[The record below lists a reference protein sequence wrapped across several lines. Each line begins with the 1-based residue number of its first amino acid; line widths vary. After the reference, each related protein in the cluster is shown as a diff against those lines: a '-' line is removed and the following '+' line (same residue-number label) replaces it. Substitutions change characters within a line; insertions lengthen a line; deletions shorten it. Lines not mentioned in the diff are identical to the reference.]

1 MSLSTKAL
9 FAGFCFG
16 ALLVGPLAF
25 ASDVAYVSNENGGVS
40 VVDIAT
46 LKVIKEID
54 VGGKTPRGIG
64 LTKDG
69 RYLVTAN
76 KTSGDMSVI
85 DTQTGEVVKRIA
97 LGPGAEFLR
106 VHGDKAFVTYEP
118 EGMRDDDE
126 KKGDKE
132 NEKELPA
139 QIAIVDI
146 AAGKVLVT
154 FASGVETEGME
165 FSADGK
171 RVLTTNEGDETV
183 SIYNIADGKH
193 LRTVSTKAVGKRP
206 RGLAALPG
214 GKGYVVTFENSSNL
228 VVFDEDFNVIKNVPT
243 KAGPNGVA
251 FDPTGKLMVVSAAR
265 ASALQ
270 VFDASTYAL
279 IKEAPIGKR
288 CWHFTYTPDAT
299 KILVACGRTNDLQ
312 VVDAKT
318 FAPAAPI
325 VGFNLPWGVVTFPKA
340 NGSLDVP

>member
-1 MSLSTKAL
+1 M
-9 FAGFCFG
+9 
-16 ALLVGPLAF
+16 
-25 ASDVAYVSNENGGVS
+25 
-40 VVDIAT
+40 
-46 LKVIKEID
+46 
-54 VGGKTPRGIG
+54 
-64 LTKDG
+64 
-69 RYLVTAN
+69 
-76 KTSGDMSVI
+76 
-85 DTQTGEVVKRIA
+85 
-97 LGPGAEFLR
+97 
-106 VHGDKAFVTYEP
+106 
-118 EGMRDDDE
+118 
-126 KKGDKE
+126 
-132 NEKELPA
+132 
-139 QIAIVDI
+139 
-146 AAGKVLVT
+146 
-154 FASGVETEGME
+154 
-165 FSADGK
+165 
-171 RVLTTNEGDETV
+171 
-183 SIYNIADGKH
+183 
-193 LRTVSTKAVGKRP
+193 
-206 RGLAALPG
+206 
-214 GKGYVVTFENSSNL
+214 VTFENSSNL